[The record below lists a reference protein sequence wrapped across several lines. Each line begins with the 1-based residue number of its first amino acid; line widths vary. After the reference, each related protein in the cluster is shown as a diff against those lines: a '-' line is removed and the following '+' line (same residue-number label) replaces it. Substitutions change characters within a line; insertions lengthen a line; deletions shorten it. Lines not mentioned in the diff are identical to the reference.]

1 MLALKA
7 ILVTAGIV
15 FVALGSALVVL
26 FIVWLIGSYSVD
38 RLIALASLFL
48 TAAAILFTII
58 IEYRRRR

>member
-1 MLALKA
+1 MPALKA

-58 IEYRRRR
+58 IEFRRRR